1 LFIILTIG
9 EAAMLVNSKSVQEML
24 IELRNEH
31 IDIQQIIQEEVE
43 QMLPSII
50 EEIIRSVYQI
60 KAEGK

>member
-1 LFIILTIG
+1 
-9 EAAMLVNSKSVQEML
+9 MLVNSKSVQEML